1 MITKLKDFILDEMPD
16 KEECETK
23 KRNKT
28 EYCFTLEYENDS
40 DFIVKKTTKNT
51 EKLLV
56 CLVSQGQIYIKD
68 NKNNEI
74 IPVTDLAQIRK
85 FRQGI
90 TGQIPKFE
98 KLQWEPFSEYY
109 GEQYEDWRILLD
121 NISACKELM
130 NMKMNPFKHH
140 SLLHQYQRDKVN
152 FMKNFEHAKALQL
165 LKPDINIADHKT
177 LLDNMREANITYNNI
192 KENLETLNELG
203 WENFSQ
209 VFSENR
215 AHMMITEYR
224 CDFKRLV
231 EWLTYTCKNR
241 NRLVLHYTYYR
252 NSFSVGDYLDY
263 LNMQQRMYGK
273 VKEKYPDYW
282 LSEKQIMN
290 EKFTEWKKLNDAKT
304 FAIHQERLINKVGYE
319 NDFFKVVV
327 PLTNIDIL
335 DEAEQQKHCVAS
347 YVDKIVR
354 GETNIVFIREKSDL
368 ETSLLTVEICE
379 NKICQVRG
387 FQNRYYNK
395 VEYDFMK
402 EWAEKTGLELVVP
415 DVKV

>member
-1 MITKLKDFILDEMPD
+1 
-16 KEECETK
+16 
-23 KRNKT
+23 
-28 EYCFTLEYENDS
+28 
-40 DFIVKKTTKNT
+40 
-51 EKLLV
+51 
-56 CLVSQGQIYIKD
+56 
-68 NKNNEI
+68 
-74 IPVTDLAQIRK
+74 
-85 FRQGI
+85 
-90 TGQIPKFE
+90 
-98 KLQWEPFSEYY
+98 
-109 GEQYEDWRILLD
+109 
-121 NISACKELM
+121 
-130 NMKMNPFKHH
+130 
-140 SLLHQYQRDKVN
+140 
-152 FMKNFEHAKALQL
+152 
-165 LKPDINIADHKT
+165 
-177 LLDNMREANITYNNI
+177 
-192 KENLETLNELG
+192 
-203 WENFSQ
+203 
-209 VFSENR
+209 
-215 AHMMITEYR
+215 
-224 CDFKRLV
+224 
-231 EWLTYTCKNR
+231 
-241 NRLVLHYTYYR
+241 
-252 NSFSVGDYLDY
+252 
-263 LNMQQRMYGK
+263 MYGK

-290 EKFTEWKKLNDAKT
+290 EKYTEWKKLNNATT